1 MDKQNNK
8 ERISTLFVIGLQLAL
23 LMLIFRQFQIE
34 SSAFLRVALLA
45 FGGFVIHAVLP
56 MRFRLPFFLILSL
69 AGIALVFGVRNGGW
83 LVGLG
88 AILVGVCHLPLPFH
102 VRVTLLVLAAALLAL
117 LRVDWIHAP
126 WSQAIWPIL
135 GSMFMFR
142 LIVYM
147 YDLRHDKTPF
157 SLWRVLSYFFMLP
170 NVCFP
175 LFPVVDYKT
184 FALNHFDQDPRK
196 IYQIGVDWMFRGV
209 FQLILYRFVYQYLTM
224 APTEVVSPGG
234 LTRFLVSN
242 FLLYLRVSGQ
252 FHLIVGMLHL
262 FGFRLPE
269 THHLYYLASS
279 FTDFWR
285 RINIYWKDFMMKV
298 FYYPTYFR
306 LRKLGNTQ
314 ALIISTL
321 IVFTLT
327 WFFHAYQWFW
337 LRGAFLLTIPDTVFW
352 AVLAVLVLIN
362 ALYETKYGRE
372 RKLGK
377 HSWNLRSFGG
387 RALSTVGTF
396 AVICA
401 LWSLWTSESLSAWA
415 SLWTSSVRNVGV
427 IDAKL
432 FSTLLVAAVALGGSG
447 LPGVSRTSGG
457 KKSPAQ
463 AGSRFRN
470 FPVFTLAG
478 LLFLSLA
485 GIPEV
490 YSKFGHSAASVI
502 YSLRSGSLSRVDNAT
517 LERGYYED
525 LIRVDRFNSQLW
537 QVYMNKPVNWLDV
550 QGTGLERFTGDF
562 QQKELVPSFSSQTSY
577 ARISTNRW
585 GMRDK
590 EYEKQCP
597 ADGLRIA
604 MLGASTVMG
613 WGVENDQTFEAI
625 LESRLNRDLAGQPF
639 GRYEVLNFGVP
650 GYRPPQQLG
659 ALDKS
664 LAFKPDVVFYVA
676 TSREASQSVLHLVDA
691 VRHGV
696 EVPYDYLRSAIAKA
710 GVERKTEETI
720 AIRNLEA
727 HRDEILLWLYRRIVE
742 QCRSQGV
749 TPVWVFMPMVLAN
762 PWEDAP
768 ESLFQTAKE
777 SGFIVLNLI
786 DVFKGRDIS
795 RLRLADWDTHPN
807 AEAHRLLADRL
818 FEALAE
824 RREQIFS
831 PHLAKLKSKE
841 PLEHISNQSKLNSRR
856 TDHGRN

>member
-1 MDKQNNK
+1 MNMQDIKD
-8 ERISTLFVIGLQLAL
+8 RISTLFVIGLQLAL
-23 LMLIFRQFQIE
+23 LMVIFRQFQIE

-45 FGGFVIHAVLP
+45 SGGFIIHAVLP
-56 MRFRLPFFLILSL
+56 LRFRLPFFLILSL
-69 AGIALVFGVRNGGW
+69 AGIGIVFGIANGGW

-88 AILVGVCHLPLPFH
+88 ALLVGVCHLPLPFPL
-102 VRVTLLVLAAALLAL
+102 RVILLLLMGVLLAL
-117 LRVDWIHAP
+117 LRLDWLHAP

-147 YDLRHDKTPF
+147 YDLRHDKTSF
-157 SLWRVLSYFFMLP
+157 SVWRTFSYFFMLP

-184 FALNHFDQDPRK
+184 FARNHFDQDPRK
-196 IYQIGVDWMFRGV
+196 IYQLGVDWMFRGA

-224 APTEVVSPGG
+224 SPTEVFGPGD
-234 LTRFLVSN
+234 LTRYLVSN

-362 ALYETKYGRE
+362 ALYETKYGRQ

-377 HSWNLRSFGG
+377 HSWNFGSLAN
-387 RALSTVGTF
+387 RVLSTVGTF

-415 SLWTSSVRNVGV
+415 SLWSSVRNMGAV
-427 IDAKL
+427 DAKF

-447 LPGVSRTSGG
+447 LLGVSKRPAG
-457 KKSPAQ
+457 KASSNQAQ
-463 AGSRFRN
+463 TRVGKLPFG
-470 FPVFTLAG
+470 TLAG
-478 LLFLSLA
+478 LVFLALA
-485 GIPEV
+485 GMPEV
-490 YSKFGHSAASVI
+490 YSRLGHSAASVI
-502 YSLRSGSLSRVDNAT
+502 YSLRSGSLSRVDNAA

-537 QVYMNKPVNWLDV
+537 QVYMNKPLNWLDV
-550 QGTGLERFTGDF
+550 QGTGLERFTGNF
-562 QQKELVPSFSSQTSY
+562 QQKELVPSVSSQTSY
-577 ARISTNRW
+577 AKISTNRW

-590 EYEKQCP
+590 DYEKQP
-597 ADGLRIA
+597 APASLRIA

-613 WGVENDQTFEAI
+613 WGVEDDQTFEAV
-625 LESRLNRDLAGQPF
+625 LESRLNRELVGQPF
-639 GRYEVLNFGVP
+639 GSYEVLNFGVP

-659 ALDKS
+659 ALDKA
-664 LAFKPDVVFYVA
+664 LAFKPDVVFYIA
-676 TSREASQSVLHLVDA
+676 TSREASQSVLHLADA
-691 VRHGV
+691 VRHKV
-696 EVPYDYLRSAIAKA
+696 EVPYDFLRSAITKA
-710 GVERKTEETI
+710 GVESTSEETM
-720 AIRNLEA
+720 AIRNLEV
-727 HRDEILLWLYRRIVE
+727 HREEILSRLYRRIVE
-742 QCRSQGV
+742 QCRSHGV

-768 ESLFQTAKE
+768 DSLFRTAKE
-777 SGFIVLNLI
+777 SGFVVLNLI
-786 DVFKGRDIS
+786 DIFKGRDIS
-795 RLRLADWDTHPN
+795 QLRLADWDTHPN

-818 FEALAE
+818 YEAVLE
-824 RREQIFS
+824 RQEQIFS
-831 PHLAKLKSKE
+831 PYLPKLQSGAVQTEQK
-841 PLEHISNQSKLNSRR
+841 PLQKRLEDN
-856 TDHGRN
+856 